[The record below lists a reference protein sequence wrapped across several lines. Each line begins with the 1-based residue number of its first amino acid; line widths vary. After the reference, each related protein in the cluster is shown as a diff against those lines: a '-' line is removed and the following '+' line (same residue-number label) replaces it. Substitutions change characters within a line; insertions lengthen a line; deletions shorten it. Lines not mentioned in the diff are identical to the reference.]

1 MGRCAI
7 SGAQKWYIDWKS
19 LLNLTTW
26 KCICLLVSKSLEL
39 LKNKLKRQKVSLHSY
54 EDKQRA
60 KHDTWCSPYSNVAPV
75 LSEQINNSLLH
86 FGTKTSNRNLKQW
99 SIHSPRVMEQTPAS
113 NSKWSVGWFH
123 DSRDELKTKQHKVS
137 RTYREIFQY
146 IYIIYIMILFV
157 WPVTMASPPTNP
169 ESQTMATSLRG
180 ISKLPP
186 QFDSSNMLR
195 WPFHMEQVLR
205 QT

>member
-1 MGRCAI
+1 MFENPTSLRMSCSGEKSMSIAKALRPSSGRWGGVPLVERRSDTLI
-7 SGAQKWYIDWKS
+7 GNWKS

-86 FGTKTSNRNLKQW
+86 FGTKTSNRNFKQW
-99 SIHSPRVMEQTPAS
+99 SIHSPRVMEQTPAN

-146 IYIIYIMILFV
+146 IYIIYI
-157 WPVTMASPPTNP
+157 
-169 ESQTMATSLRG
+169 
-180 ISKLPP
+180 
-186 QFDSSNMLR
+186 
-195 WPFHMEQVLR
+195 
-205 QT
+205 